1 MSKSNSTF
9 ENISVTIVAKNNFK
23 LFKQISSKIKTNVPW
38 KLIKLDL
45 SSMEELRSIEFNDFE
60 GLFEKIPKAL
70 KSFYSAENYLTD
82 PRLKNS
88 YKTYL
93 CSKAR
98 SNVLKKLFYDEND
111 RLLKEYA
118 DVFNESNDWEASEL
132 EHQKNSTTDEE
143 FSSNLINSSNSS
155 IGKNFMKNNNFDK
168 SAKIFD
174 QRFINTELHLRNHQ
188 NYKLI
193 DDEANKINLSL
204 SNPTVSPNLKIGFY
218 SNFNT
223 SSKAQK
229 YFKEMKNK
237 NFKNILNSEKIY
249 EDEGVKTQI
258 DAFDSKLIDN
268 EEINKF
274 NSDSTLQIGFNST
287 PNFNSPPKKRA
298 QKASKEKWLQM
309 NETFVEQN
317 YASTSSPIK
326 IKSFEIRSSK
336 KADSFINNN
345 SNTNTS
351 AALQLTD
358 VIEIESIPL
367 PSSPPPN
374 NVLLNSQNI
383 EKLLDLLHGN

>member
-1 MSKSNSTF
+1 
-9 ENISVTIVAKNNFK
+9 
-23 LFKQISSKIKTNVPW
+23 
-38 KLIKLDL
+38 
-45 SSMEELRSIEFNDFE
+45 MEELKSIEFNDFE

-70 KSFYSAENYLTD
+70 KSFYSAENFLTD

-118 DVFNESNDWEASEL
+118 DVFNEKSESNDWEASEL

-143 FSSNLINSSNSS
+143 SSINLINSFNSS
-155 IGKNFMKNNNFDK
+155 IEKNFMKNNNFDK
-168 SAKIFD
+168 SAEIE
-174 QRFINTELHLRNHQ
+174 RSINTELHLRNHQ
-188 NYKLI
+188 NCKLI
-193 DDEANKINLSL
+193 DDETNKINVSL
-204 SNPTVSPNLKIGFY
+204 SNPTVSSNLKIGFY

-229 YFKEMKNK
+229 YFKEKNETNFKKNK
-237 NFKNILNSEKIY
+237 NFKNTLNSEKIF
-249 EDEGVKTQI
+249 EHESAQTQI

-274 NSDSTLQIGFNST
+274 NSDSTLQFGFNST
-287 PNFNSPPKKRA
+287 PNFKSPPKKIA

-309 NETFVEQN
+309 NETFVEN

-336 KADSFINNN
+336 KSDSFINNN

-358 VIEIESIPL
+358 IIEIESIPL

-383 EKLLDLLHGN
+383 EKILDILHGN